1 MTPEPPDKNPNRFY
15 LLSDTSPQRKKSK
28 KSDFPVL
35 PISDIIPIDKK
46 YIVISSTD
54 ARITISQ
61 ISPFAI
67 KKALDSIT
75 TYIDSISIL
84 RDGNLLVL
92 AGNPRATEK
101 LIKANSLANL
111 CAISA
116 KLHEKLN
123 SVRGVIYAPCLK
135 HVPEDEIV
143 REMGIQGVTEA
154 YKLTKLND
162 DGKTRSP
169 TGRII
174 LTFDRYRLPRTVD
187 VAWYKCK
194 VELYIPNPM
203 RCKNCQRLGHTAK
216 RCTNAASCANC
227 GHPPHTVSCTRSF
240 CINCNDQHSALDKQ
254 CPRFVQMREILKI
267 KTENYC
273 SMGEA
278 RRTYRERNPSV
289 AHGIGKSNTYAAV
302 ASQIEPSKTL
312 TATASNEKPV
322 PPLTKNYIAK
332 PVTSL
337 AKDNIE
343 KTKATANIEKIQTTT
358 YMLKSNIP
366 NSPESHFTQHI
377 TSGNESILSSINQ
390 PLKTKATANI
400 EKIKTTTHLLKS
412 NIPNSPESPALN
424 FNQQITSVNESILS
438 SLNQPSISNYSR
450 APTRCV
456 SNVPNHLNTDY
467 SAGKNK
473 SFTKNSYSDL
483 LDGDADMST

>member
-1 MTPEPPDKNPNRFY
+1 MG
-15 LLSDTSPQRKKSK
+15 
-28 KSDFPVL
+28 
-35 PISDIIPIDKK
+35 ID
-46 YIVISSTD
+46 
-54 ARITISQ
+54 
-61 ISPFAI
+61 
-67 KKALDSIT
+67 
-75 TYIDSISIL
+75 
-84 RDGNLLVL
+84 
-92 AGNPRATEK
+92 PRVTEK
-101 LIKANSLANL
+101 LIKAKSLANL
-111 CAISA
+111 CAIPA

-143 REMGIQGVTEA
+143 RELGIQRVTKA

-187 VAWYKCK
+187 VAWHKCK

-203 RCKNCQRLGHTAK
+203 RYKNCQRLGHA
-216 RCTNAASCANC
+216 CANC
-227 GHPPHTVSCTRSF
+227 GHPPHTESCTRSF

-289 AHGIGKSNTYAAV
+289 AHGVGISNTYAAV

-312 TATASNEKPV
+312 TATASNGKPV

-337 AKDNIE
+337 AKDNIR
-343 KTKATANIEKIQTTT
+343 KTKATANIEKIKTTT
-358 YMLKSNIP
+358 HMLKSNIP
-366 NSPESHFTQHI
+366 NSPESPALNFTQHI

-390 PLKTKATANI
+390 PSKTKATANI
-400 EKIKTTTHLLKS
+400 DNIKTTTHLLKS

-424 FNQQITSVNESILS
+424 FTQQITSGNESILS
-438 SLNQPSISNYSR
+438 SINQPSISNYSR
-450 APTRCV
+450 APTRCA

>member
-1 MTPEPPDKNPNRFY
+1 MAPGPLDKNSNRFH

-28 KSDFPVL
+28 NSDFPVL
-35 PISDIIPIDKK
+35 PISDITPIDKK

-101 LIKANSLANL
+101 LIKAKSLANL

-123 SVRGVIYAPCLK
+123 SVRGIIYAPCLK

-143 REMGIQGVTEA
+143 REMGNQGVTEI
-154 YKLTKLND
+154 YKFTKLND

-227 GHPPHTVSCTRSF
+227 GHLPHTESCTRSF
-240 CINCNDQHSALDKQ
+240 CINCNDQHSELDKQ
-254 CPRFVQMREILKI
+254 CPLFVQMREILKI

-273 SMGEA
+273 SMGE
-278 RRTYRERNPSV
+278 

-312 TATASNEKPV
+312 TPTASNEKPV

-332 PVTSL
+332 PVTSP

-343 KTKATANIEKIQTTT
+343 KTKATANIEKIKTTT
-358 YMLKSNIP
+358 HMLKSNI
-366 NSPESHFTQHI
+366 S
-377 TSGNESILSSINQ
+377 
-390 PLKTKATANI
+390 
-400 EKIKTTTHLLKS
+400 
-412 NIPNSPESPALN
+412 NSPESPAVN
-424 FNQQITSVNESILS
+424 FTQQITSVNESILS
-438 SLNQPSISNYSR
+438 SFNQPSISNYSR
-450 APTRCV
+450 APTRCAL
-456 SNVPNHLNTDY
+456 NLPNHLSTDC
-467 SAGKNK
+467 SAGNNK

-483 LDGDADMST
+483 LDGDADIST